1 MSLRERVSRC
11 TARCRACGH
20 CYIGFDM
27 ALCRSLPACVYILD
41 TGRRRPCPAGDGC
54 TEFTPLSGAEERRR
68 RAAAAMWRGIRAR
81 PDGGAGDG
89 R

>member
-41 TGRRRPCPAGDGC
+41 TAGDGC
-54 TEFTPLSGAEERRR
+54 TEFTPLPGAEERRR

>member
-1 MSLRERVSRC
+1 MIKLPKRRSRYV
-11 TARCRACGH
+11 TAREG
-20 CYIGFDM
+20 I
-27 ALCRSLPACVYILD
+27 ALHRSLPACVYILD

-54 TEFTPLSGAEERRR
+54 TEFTPLPGAEERRR